1 MADLAIASRETAL
14 VATATRDR
22 TLLRSFLEQ
31 DRIYAA
37 YALCDLE
44 EREFARTRWGIATRA
59 SGGTDPSGLAGAGPA
74 AFVEAVVME
83 YAGPSP
89 QPVFIMGSPAG
100 AAAILRS
107 VIRPRLAFVAA
118 QSDLMPAVLTRY
130 RIDRGPLMARMWV
143 DRGRFRPVDD
153 PGVERLGPSDAM
165 ELNRLYRL
173 GVGAWLPPQAIAD
186 GVYFGIRVRGRL
198 VAAAGTHVISPQA
211 RLGVVGNVL
220 THADHR
226 GKGYA
231 KAVTAAVTAELLRT
245 CDDVALNVRSDNP
258 PAINAYRRLGYIE
271 HVRFEERLAHRL
283 GSPLSELAAA
293 LRGRLAALRGDRGD
307 HTREPSTE

>member
-1 MADLAIASRETAL
+1 MADLALERHAAPVVTA
-14 VATATRDR
+14 ATRDR
-22 TLLRSFLEQ
+22 ALLRSFLEQ

-44 EREFARTRWGIATRA
+44 DKEFARTRWGIATRIDTRD
-59 SGGTDPSGLAGAGPA
+59 GEAGPV
-74 AFVEAVVME
+74 VEAVVME

-100 AAAILRS
+100 AAAILGS

-118 QSDLMPAVLTRY
+118 LPELMPAVLTRY
-130 RIDRGPLMARMWV
+130 RTDRGSAMARMWV
-143 DRGRFRPVDD
+143 NAERFRPVAD

-173 GVGAWLPPQAIAD
+173 GVGAWLPPQAVAD

-198 VAAAGTHVISPQA
+198 VAAAGTHVVSPQA

-231 KAVTAAVTAELLRT
+231 KAVTGAVTAELLRT

-258 PAINAYRRLGYIE
+258 PAINAYRRLGYAE
-271 HVRFEERLAHRL
+271 HIRFEERLAHRL

-293 LRGRLAALRGDRGD
+293 LLGRLGALRGDRRD
-307 HTREPSTE
+307 HTRESSAE